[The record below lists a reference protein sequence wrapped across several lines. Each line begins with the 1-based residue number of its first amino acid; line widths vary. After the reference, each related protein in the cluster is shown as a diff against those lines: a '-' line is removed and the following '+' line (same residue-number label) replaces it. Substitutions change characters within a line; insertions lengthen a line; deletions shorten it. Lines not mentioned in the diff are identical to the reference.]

1 MPTKKLADLAVK
13 IGTYEKDGQPKG
25 RYVNIGAVMDGDNG
39 QYLLI
44 DRHFNPAGVPNPD
57 NKNSIL
63 VSVFYTDKEGG

>member
-1 MPTKKLADLAVK
+1 MPTKKLADLSVK
-13 IGTYEKDGQPKG
+13 IGTYEKDGETKG
-25 RYVNIGAVMDGDNG
+25 KYVNIGAVMDGDNG

-63 VSVFYTDKEGG
+63 VSVFYDKEGG

>member
-1 MPTKKLADLAVK
+1 MTKKLADLAVK
-13 IGTYEKDGQPKG
+13 IGTYEKNGETKG
-25 RYVNIGAVMDGDNG
+25 NYVNIGAVMDGDNG

-63 VSVFYTDKEGG
+63 VSVFHVDKGGN